1 MHPGKVS
8 HPSLVTS
15 DMAWS
20 TAMVPPLDFDGRLHS
35 PAAFGAPHGTD
46 NPYGG
51 SAGLQSTSCADMQ
64 SYLQFADAYMDLSS
78 MLDMTHVSDNNT
90 TGLSDASAGAPGT
103 HTLHQE
109 RAAARRRDSSSS
121 AASPMQKCCSH
132 CQTTSTPLWRRDP
145 ASGRPLCNA
154 CGLYVQQHDKSRPQ
168 KLIDADVTKAV
179 ADGDD
184 EEGAEDPSGR
194 FCSHCKATKTSVW
207 RRCKLSQELL
217 CNACGVYVR
226 LKGVPR
232 PVAYKQKQ
240 VKPRMRHAERPA
252 VA

>member
-1 MHPGKVS
+1 MGQ
-8 HPSLVTS
+8 HPSLMTS

-20 TAMVPPLDFDGRLHS
+20 AGVGTSSGFDGRIPSQRAIHS
-35 PAAFGAPHGTD
+35 TTHGTRTGD
-46 NPYGG
+46 DAIYGG
-51 SAGLQSTSCADMQ
+51 NAALQDADMQ
-64 SYLQFADAYMDLSS
+64 AFLQFTDGLMDLSL
-78 MLDMTHVSDNNT
+78 LDISHGPNT
-90 TGLSDASAGAPGT
+90 SALSPTEVHPGAGT
-103 HTLHQE
+103 HTLHEE

-121 AASPMQKCCSH
+121 SQLPMTKCCSH

-145 ASGRPLCNA
+145 ASGRSLCNA

-168 KLIDADVTKAV
+168 KLIEADALKAEAEADDAPDAD
-179 ADGDD
+179 DG
-184 EEGAEDPSGR
+184 SGR

-207 RRCKLSQELL
+207 RRCKVSQELL

-232 PVAYKQKQ
+232 PVQYKQKQ
-240 VKPRMRHAERPA
+240 VKPRMRHTERP